1 MKGYKAF
8 EKGMICRGKQYAE
21 NTVFEEESAEIC
33 KSGMHFCTNPLDTL
47 RYYPLIDSNGNMT
60 EFAEV
65 EALDEVVTDDNK
77 KYCTKKLKVGAK
89 LDLLGFIKASVEVTK
104 NQIEAEA
111 KNRKK
116 DKLIKA
122 GGDCSTL
129 AGGYKSTLAG
139 GDCSTLAGGYKSTL
153 AGGNESTLAGGYKSK
168 LAGGYKSTLAGGY
181 KSTLAGGKHS
191 IMVGDNE
198 SVAKGKIGALIV
210 LVEREW
216 KDSEYVIKNFGAVI
230 VDGKKIKE
238 DTFYKLENGEFVEV
252 RE

>member
-21 NTVFEEESAEIC
+21 NTVFEEETAEIC

-47 RYYPLIDSNGNMT
+47 NYYPLIDSNGNMT
-60 EFAEV
+60 EFTEV
-65 EALDEVVTDDNK
+65 EALDEAVTDDNK

-104 NQIEAEA
+104 KEIEAEA

-116 DKLIKA
+116 DELIK
-122 GGDCSTL
+122 
-129 AGGYKSTLAG
+129 
-139 GDCSTLAGGYKSTL
+139 
-153 AGGNESTLAGGYKSK
+153 AGGNESTLAGGDKST
-168 LAGGYKSTLAGGY
+168 LAGGNWSTLAGGDWSTLAGGNEGTLAGGY

-191 IMVGDNE
+191 IMVGDNG
-198 SVAKGKIGALIV
+198 SVAKGKIGSLIV
-210 LVEREW
+210 LVEREL
-216 KDSEYVIKNFGAVI
+216 KDNEYVIKNFGAVM
-230 VDGKKIKE
+230 VDGEKIKE

-252 RE
+252 AK